1 MSTLICQNNIPL
13 NSVAMISVQE
23 LIKEPL
29 MLIPQQYIRFGDQGP
44 SKPILF
50 DHSNLLPTLPI
61 LDMKQLES
69 GYEELQ
75 KLHSACKDWGFFQV
89 VNHGVS
95 SSLMEKLRN
104 EIEEFYKLPI
114 EEKVKYKIRPGDVE
128 GYGSIPRRE
137 GKLDWGDR
145 LFMTTNPLT
154 KRKPHLFPELP
165 SSLRD
170 TLEHYIAELQEVG
183 KKLLMAMARA
193 LNIEREE
200 WVELF
205 EDGLQS
211 MRMTYYPQCP
221 QPELVMGLT
230 PHSDATGITILNQ
243 LNGVDG
249 LEIMKDGVWI
259 PVNCQPD
266 AFVVNV
272 GDILEILSNGIYSS
286 IEHRAMVNSTKER
299 ISIAFF
305 MYPKFEADI
314 GPVSSLINLQNP
326 PLFKKIGMEQYLED
340 FFSRKLDGKS
350 HLEYMKIK
358 TDQESHGTPVD
369 AKN

>member
-1 MSTLICQNNIPL
+1 
-13 NSVAMISVQE
+13 MISVQE

-29 MLIPQQYIRFGDQGP
+29 MLIPQQFIRLGDQGP

-50 DHSNLLPTLPI
+50 DHSNLLPTPPI

-69 GYEELQ
+69 GYEELH

-95 SSLMEKLRN
+95 CSLMEKLRN

-114 EEKVKYKIRPGDVE
+114 EEKVKYKTRPGDVE
-128 GYGSIPRRE
+128 GYGRMTRRE
-137 GKLDWGDR
+137 GKLDWADR
-145 LFMTTNPLT
+145 LSMITNPLT

-165 SSLRD
+165 SSLRN
-170 TLEHYIAELQEVG
+170 TLEHYITEMQELG
-183 KKLLMAMARA
+183 KKLLMVMARA
-193 LNIEREE
+193 LKIEREE
-200 WVELF
+200 LVELF
-205 EDGLQS
+205 EDGMQS
-211 MRMTYYPQCP
+211 MNMVYYPQCP

-230 PHSDATGITILNQ
+230 PHSDATGITILSQ

-286 IEHRAMVNSTKER
+286 IEHRVMVNSMKER
-299 ISIAFF
+299 IFIAFF
-305 MYPKFEADI
+305 MFPKFEADI
-314 GPVSSLINLQNP
+314 GHVSSLINLQNP
-326 PLFKKIGMEQYLED
+326 PLFKKIGFEQYLED

-350 HLEYMKIK
+350 NLEHMKIK